1 MATHPRKHT
10 MINLTAITG
19 IMPMSARVPSA
30 APQVGPLFPGQPC
43 RIRLSPF
50 VA

>member
-1 MATHPRKHT
+1 MTNPQDPEPA

-19 IMPMSARVPSA
+19 IMPMSVSILQACSRLPSA
-30 APQVGPLFPGQPC
+30 SG
-43 RIRLSPF
+43 LSH